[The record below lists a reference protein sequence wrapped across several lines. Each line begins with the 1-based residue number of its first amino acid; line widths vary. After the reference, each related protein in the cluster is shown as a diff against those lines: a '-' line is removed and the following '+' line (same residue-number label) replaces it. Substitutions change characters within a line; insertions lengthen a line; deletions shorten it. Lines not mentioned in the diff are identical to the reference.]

1 MIRRPPRSTLFPYTT
16 LFRSETKA
24 RAFDLRGKKRLKDAL
39 AVLFRYAGARV
50 LDPDLHPRAF
60 IDRRGYPERASS
72 NHGLDGV
79 PEDIMQRLFDL
90 DFIGLNKRKVRPPVP
105 HDVNVLIAQLST
117 ERIERLVEHC
127 IHIHRGK

>member
-1 MIRRPPRSTLFPYTT
+1 MGLITARRFCVPLRRLDRQPHHHPGAAPFGLFEDDLAAVIFEYA
-16 LFRSETKA
+16 LDDGETKA

-72 NHGLDGV
+72 NHGL
-79 PEDIMQRLFDL
+79 
-90 DFIGLNKRKVRPPVP
+90 
-105 HDVNVLIAQLST
+105 
-117 ERIERLVEHC
+117 
-127 IHIHRGK
+127 